1 MKTNLRCECQCK
13 PTVSQSEMP
22 KELEGLLGGSPDQ
35 GPEVSPLELSMFA
48 LDRQFDFATRT
59 IFINGEIDGSTFA
72 RVQVGLLILGMTPE
86 PIVIQINSQGGS
98 VSAATGIVGLMK
110 TCPNPII
117 TEGHGQIASAAVLIL
132 AAGDIRVTSEY
143 CWIMHHCSQYGLAG
157 RHTEVKASVAQSEA
171 EEKMWAKW
179 MEKFTKKPAK
189 FWLEKG
195 STLDFYFTPAQA
207 KEMGLIDKILP
218 TKAKPKKAP
227 APKPATK
234 PATKTPK
241 GGKKK

>member
-1 MKTNLRCECQCK
+1 MKTKLFRCECSSKK
-13 PTVSQSEMP
+13 PDSTQTVP

-48 LDRQFDFATRT
+48 MDRQFDFATRT

-72 RVQVGLLILGMTPE
+72 RVQVGLLMLGMTPE
-86 PIVIQINSQGGS
+86 PIIIQINSPGGS

-132 AAGDIRVTSEY
+132 AAGDIRVSSEF
-143 CWIMHHCSQYGLAG
+143 CTMMHHCAHYGVAG

-195 STLDFYFTPAQA
+195 ATLDFYFTPAQA
-207 KEMGLIDKILP
+207 KEIGLIDKILP
-218 TKAKPKKAP
+218 TKARKKPSAAP
-227 APKPATK
+227 AKPK